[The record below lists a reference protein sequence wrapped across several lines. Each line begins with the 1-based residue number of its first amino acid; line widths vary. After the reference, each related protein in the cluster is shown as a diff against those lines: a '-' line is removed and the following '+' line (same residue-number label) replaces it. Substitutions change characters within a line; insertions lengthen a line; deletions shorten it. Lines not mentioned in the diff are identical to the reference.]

1 MAYLDANDKFNPD
14 QFGADV
20 VGIASLLGNHDSGL
34 HQHQMGQLLFA
45 KKGCIRISLD
55 GLLCLLPSSRAAWIP
70 PGVKHRAE
78 MRQVVDYRS
87 LYFDLGQFPVLPG
100 KVQVIE
106 VNPLLR
112 AVLERLAMA
121 DFDTDWQ
128 QARHA
133 NLLSV
138 CIEEINQAKQEPLL
152 LVFPL
157 DRRVSCLQENLEQL
171 PLALHLFA
179 QQIAASEKTISRIF
193 QRETGMSYQ
202 EWRQQWRFL
211 RAVEMLAE
219 NGKLSETASALGFA
233 SDSAFIAFFKSR
245 TGKTPRAYL
254 S

>member
-1 MAYLDANDKFNPD
+1 MAYLHANDQFNPD
-14 QFGADV
+14 ELGAGM

-70 PGVKHRAE
+70 PGIKHRAE

-87 LYFDLGQFPVLPG
+87 LYFDLGQFPALPS

-133 NLLSV
+133 NLLSL

-157 DRRVSCLQENLEQL
+157 DQRVSCLQENLEQL

-202 EWRQQWRFL
+202 EWRQQWRLL

-245 TGKTPRAYL
+245 TGKTPRAYF

>member
-1 MAYLDANDKFNPD
+1 MAYLAVNDAFNPD
-14 QFGADV
+14 ELGAAM

-34 HQHQMGQLLFA
+34 HQHKMGQLLFA
-45 KKGCIRISLD
+45 RKGCIRISLD

-70 PGVKHRAE
+70 PGIKHRAE

-87 LYFDLGQFPVLPG
+87 LYFDLGQFPALPREI
-100 KVQVIE
+100 QVIE
-106 VNPLLR
+106 VNALLR

-128 QARHA
+128 QVRYA

-138 CIEEINQAKQEPLL
+138 CIEEMNQARQEPLL

-157 DRRVSCLQENLEQL
+157 DRRVSCLWENLEQL
-171 PLALHLFA
+171 PLPLNLFA
-179 QQIAASEKTISRIF
+179 QQIGASEKTVSRIF

-202 EWRQQWRFL
+202 EWRQQWRLL

-219 NGKLSETASALGFA
+219 KEKLSETASALGFA
-233 SDSAFIAFFKSR
+233 SDSAFIAFFKTR
-245 TGKTPRAYL
+245 TGKTPRTYF